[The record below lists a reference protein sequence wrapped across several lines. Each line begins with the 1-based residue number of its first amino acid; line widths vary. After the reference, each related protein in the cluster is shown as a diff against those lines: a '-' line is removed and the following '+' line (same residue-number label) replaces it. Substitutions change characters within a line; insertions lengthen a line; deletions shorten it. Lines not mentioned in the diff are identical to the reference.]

1 MGSSAAAPWREPPP
15 HAVHVLQDGSR
26 FLAGCSD
33 GVVRLYGPQSGQLRR
48 VLAGAHQAAVTAVAV
63 AGDGQRLY
71 SGDASGVFKAWHLG
85 SQSHSMLAALK
96 EHKVSDCVGPLGKDR
111 LVFPKLY
118 RVSLHS
124 NQSLQTPN
132 LPSIG
137 IPYHM
142 YESFGAFSGNVNMV
156 G

>member
-1 MGSSAAAPWREPPP
+1 MGSSEAAPWREPPP

-85 SQSHSMLAALK
+85 PQSHSMLAALK
-96 EHKVSDCVGPLGKDR
+96 EHKVADCAAPRTAQCFPGCPAEACVQIRACR
-111 LVFPKLY
+111 LCI
-118 RVSLHS
+118 SH
-124 NQSLQTPN
+124 
-132 LPSIG
+132 
-137 IPYHM
+137 
-142 YESFGAFSGNVNMV
+142 A
-156 G
+156 